1 MIAVDDNIDY
11 YSLAPITCYSW
22 QKLGYIPIVIE
33 VMKQEDKKLPNI
45 HQFCGNAI
53 FQPMYGVDGLKDSTT
68 AQISRLFACCFP
80 QAEFGGGDIHFN
92 DDDIFV
98 TGDADMVMGKDIFT
112 EEADIVSYGFNITGR
127 TEIPMCYVKATK
139 AKWKELM
146 QVGDD
151 SYMEQE
157 IKNQAPPTARSEKW
171 EEFWSADQQLLTM
184 RAQQYGMDKILF
196 VDRAG
201 DGNNSG
207 LPLGRWDRY
216 KWEYIPPEIVDVHVI
231 RSPLQNWDK
240 ITDMCKHLWPE
251 DDLTWVMKLEKELN
265 KV

>member
-1 MIAVDDNIDY
+1 MSKKYCVIAVDDNIDY
-11 YSLAPITCYSW
+11 YSLVPITCYSW
-22 QKLGYIPIVIE
+22 QKLGYTPIVIQVIKKE
-33 VMKQEDKKLPNI
+33 DDKKIPNI

-53 FQPMYGVDGLKDSTT
+53 FDVMYGIDGLRDSTT
-68 AQISRLFACCFP
+68 AQISRLFACCLP
-80 QAEFGGGDIHFN
+80 YINDEDI
-92 DDDIFV
+92 II

-127 TEIPMCYVKATK
+127 TEIPICYVKATK
-139 AKWKELM
+139 AKWRELM
-146 QVGDD
+146 QIENNNADFE
-151 SYMEQE
+151 YE
-157 IKNQAPPTARSEKW
+157 IKRQSPQNARSDNW
-171 EEFWSADQQLLTM
+171 ELYWSSDQQLLTQ
-184 RAQQYGMDKILF
+184 RAKEYGMDKILF

-231 RSPLQNWDK
+231 RSPLHNWDK